1 MIQDQKTF
9 DKYGYRIS
17 DLSYGSSKK
26 VILSCDY
33 CNKQIEKSY
42 KFKVKQSEELDKD
55 CCVDCKFKKREELSL
70 LKYGVKNSSQRQDIK
85 EKLTNYNIEEYKEE
99 ILKLFNDGYSMS
111 NIGIKLNIPL
121 TSLKRYLKG
130 LGVDTRGNLQKKKEK
145 TLEEKYGENYQ
156 QKMLDNRTRT
166 NIDKF
171 GCDNPFQNE
180 EIKQKIKD
188 TMITKYGYEHHMMN
202 PDKIK
207 QTQENNL
214 KKYGYHNVAQIPE
227 IKEKIKE
234 TNLEKYGYE
243 VATKNSEVK
252 QKIVSTMVSN
262 GNAKLYEG
270 LGAKIWAEKTGYC
283 LSRFNQLVRQYGFET
298 AKNMYSTGSY
308 SSLELLFKSFL
319 DQYNIN
325 YTQHFRILNNNKTYI
340 ADFKLNN
347 NLLIECDGLYWH
359 SEIVDL
365 DNKYHVYKKEAYS
378 NQGYDS
384 LFFREDELRNKFE
397 IVKSIVLNKLNK
409 CERIFGRKCE
419 IINLDH
425 KTSDSFFENNHLMGK
440 GRGDTYALT
449 FYNKIVSAL
458 RLKRA
463 KNNIYE
469 ISRFCSLS
477 GYSVVGA
484 FSKLLKKSIK
494 DKNPDE
500 IFTFIDRRYGKGE
513 YLNSLGFQYVHT
525 YPSFRWTDGFQTF
538 HRLKFPGNS
547 GYEKDLFKIYDC
559 GQAKYSLWCI
569 N

>member
-1 MIQDQKTF
+1 MIQIQKTF
-9 DKYGYRIS
+9 DKYGYYVS
-17 DLSYGSSKK
+17 DLSSGSSRK

-33 CNKQIEKSY
+33 CNKEIEKPY
-42 KFKVKQSEELDKD
+42 KFKIKQSEELDKD
-55 CCVDCKFKKREELSL
+55 CCNNCKFKKREELSL
-70 LKYGVKNSSQRQDIK
+70 LKYGVKNSSQRHDVK
-85 EKLTNYNIEEYKEE
+85 EKFTDCNIENFKAE
-99 ILKLFNDGYSMS
+99 ILELLDNGYSMS

-130 LGVDTRGNLQKKKEK
+130 LGVDTKGDLQKKKEK
-145 TLEEKYGENYQ
+145 TLEEKYGKNYQ
-156 QKMLDNRTRT
+156 QKMLDNRIQT
-166 NIDKF
+166 NKEKF

-188 TMITKYGYEHHMMN
+188 TMIIKYGYEHHMMN

-207 QTQENNL
+207 QTQENNI
-214 KKYGYHNVAQIPE
+214 KKYGHHNVAQVPE

-243 VATKNSEVK
+243 VATKNLEVK

-325 YTQHFRILNNNKTYI
+325 YTQHFRILNHNKTYI

-347 NLLIECDGLYWH
+347 NILIECDGLYWH

-365 DNKYHVYKKEAYS
+365 DNKYHIYKKEAYS

-384 LFFREDELRNKFE
+384 LFFREDELRDKFE
-397 IVKSIVLNKLNK
+397 IVKSVVLNKLNK
-409 CERIFGRKCE
+409 CERIFGRKCD
-419 IINLDH
+419 IVTLDH

-440 GRGDTYALT
+440 GRGDTFALT
-449 FYNKIVSAL
+449 FDDKIVSAL
-458 RLKRA
+458 RLKRV
-463 KNNIYE
+463 KNKTYE
-469 ISRFCSLS
+469 ISRFCSLV
-477 GYSVVGA
+477 GYSVIGA
-484 FSKLLKKSIK
+484 FSKLLKQSIK

-500 IFTFIDRRYGKGE
+500 IFTFIDRRYGKGS
-513 YLNSLGFQYVHT
+513 YLTGLGFQYVHS

-547 GYEKDLFKIYDC
+547 GYDKDLFKIYDC
-559 GQAKYSLWCI
+559 GQAKWVLKL